1 MSKSTE
7 YLDQK
12 RYPFDQEWLRA
23 EEILPRLLPRSL
35 PAITRSPETCQK
47 LCATDLGKRG
57 REGERARERP
67 REEKQRDSSKTTMKT
82 CLGQKEESAAG
93 VH

>member
-1 MSKSTE
+1 MAASRRNAPSVPSGNNTIPGDMSKVV
-7 YLDQK
+7 
-12 RYPFDQEWLRA
+12 RNR
-23 EEILPRLLPRSL
+23 
-35 PAITRSPETCQK
+35 
-47 LCATDLGKRG
+47 LGKEREG
-57 REGERARERP
+57 EGERARERP

>member
-1 MSKSTE
+1 MAASRRNAPSLAPSVPSGNNTIPGDMSKVV
-7 YLDQK
+7 
-12 RYPFDQEWLRA
+12 RNR
-23 EEILPRLLPRSL
+23 
-35 PAITRSPETCQK
+35 
-47 LCATDLGKRG
+47 LGKE

-93 VH
+93 EH